1 MLGSCQFDE
10 QYKTQLQ
17 REPSQLSY
25 RRCFLTS
32 TRLRERALNKVGSE
46 RVRSDVLAQPR
57 VRGQTNEVNRPREF
71 QWRFETACISS
82 SSWTTSQ
89 QLLGLAFDPVSQSE
103 PSRGTLRPRLESG
116 DSLQA
121 FSPIEDL
128 PFRNAESSLHPT
140 LYRALSSQF
149 QDRSEQPAS
158 SLVDSQI

>member
-1 MLGSCQFDE
+1 MCQPLPSFQIGDILAIGLTASTGQESCTR
-10 QYKTQLQ
+10 K
-17 REPSQLSY
+17 
-25 RRCFLTS
+25 RR
-32 TRLRERALNKVGSE
+32 
-46 RVRSDVLAQPR
+46 
-57 VRGQTNEVNRPREF
+57 
-71 QWRFETACISS
+71 ISHR
-82 SSWTTSQ
+82 
-89 QLLGLAFDPVSQSE
+89 LLGLAFDPVSQSE

-140 LYRALSSQF
+140 LYRALSSLF